1 MSQGTKHCK
10 TIEFWTLYIVII
22 DTGGVV
28 EATPPSDSVTC
39 LTVDMCVE
47 PDGKIDILS
56 SADQIHAD
64 SPYK

>member
-1 MSQGTKHCK
+1 MLNNLLL
-10 TIEFWTLYIVII
+10 IIVDDKGNAILTSL
-22 DTGGVV
+22 TGGVV

-64 SPYK
+64 SPFK